1 MLPKLNVVTE
11 RFSIEATSQNDPDS
25 KRLFVI
31 EAESLEAARLRLP
44 AGWIAVTGVK
54 KEKE

>member
-11 RFSIEATSQNDPDS
+11 RFSIEATSQNDPDL